1 MRATFGFR
9 SETDL
14 EGWARDNREGLRP
27 DAMPYGMNKLVANGI
42 DLDTVALPPVSKMDQ
57 FALLVRPPR
66 RSPSPHWTIAWD
78 EHAALRM
85 LATTSSH
92 QFASGLIWATDHLGG
107 GVAARQKARLMLR
120 MLRGI
125 DLFFCNSSAQ
135 VVPLREALGRRG
147 TRVEFTTF
155 GIDADF
161 FSQMPLPS
169 APSVMSVG
177 NDVDRDALTLLEAF
191 AIVHR
196 ERPDARLQVQF
207 RGDHVLPAGVERLPQ
222 MSHSQLR
229 ELYAETTVVAVATR
243 PNLHLSGLTATLEG
257 MATGRPVVRTRTPG
271 IGDYVRDGETG
282 WLVEPHDPAT
292 LAKRILDSLDPQ
304 TATQLG
310 SRARAVVV
318 ESFTTSVMAAGLA
331 RLLNG

>member
-14 EGWARDNREGLRP
+14 EGWTRDNREGLRP

-42 DLDTVALPPVSKMDQ
+42 DLDTAVLPPVSRKDQ
-57 FALLVRPPR
+57 FSLLLRRPR
-66 RSPSPHWTIAWD
+66 LSSSPDWTIAWD

-85 LATTSSH
+85 LAATTSH
-92 QFASGLIWATDHLGG
+92 RFASGLIWATDHLSG
-107 GVAARQKARLMLR
+107 GVAARQKALLMLR

-125 DLFFCNSSAQ
+125 DLFFCLSSAQ
-135 VVPLREALGRRG
+135 VVPLRDALGSRS
-147 TRVEFTTF
+147 TRVEFMAF

-161 FSQMPLPS
+161 FSQRPLPS
-169 APSVMSVG
+169 TPSVMSVG
-177 NDVDRDALTLLEAF
+177 NDIDRDTHTLLDAF
-191 AIVHR
+191 AIVHS
-196 ERPDARLQVQF
+196 ERPDVRLQAQF
-207 RGDHVLPAGVERLPQ
+207 RGDHVLPEGVERLPL

-257 MATGRPVVRTRTPG
+257 MATGRPVVQTRTPG
-271 IGDYVRDGETG
+271 IGDYVRDGDTG
-282 WLVEPHDPAT
+282 WLVEPRDPAT
-292 LAKRILDSLDPQ
+292 LARRILDSLDPQ

-310 SRARAVVV
+310 SRARAAVV
-318 ESFTTSVMAAGLA
+318 ERFTTSVMATGLA
-331 RLLNG
+331 QLLND